1 MKYSNEELNTTAM
14 QIILHAGNG
23 RTILNSI
30 FDQLDGDA
38 ESLLKEA
45 KKKLPKLINYRLRC
59 CRGQSM
65 KKILPQPCFSPM
77 HRTR

>member
-45 KKKLPKLINYRLRC
+45 KKEITEAHK
-59 CRGQSM
+59 
-65 KKILPQPCFSPM
+65 
-77 HRTR
+77 